1 MGDWTIIHKT
11 FKGQKCFP
19 LIFSIPLCF
28 LREKSVFHWILNFKI
43 SLPHLSKSVF
53 RWFSVFPC
61 ALYVG
66 DWTIIHQT
74 SPHNLHTWQPS
85 PLTAAVKTTSQK
97 NMILK
102 LGPIQTNSNQFKPT
116 NSATAKNR
124 GKTKH
129 HTYLKISSNCSP
141 DPDNVSKTL
150 KKMSINEIMFCIPEY
165 FRKIETLECLASMFE

>member
-19 LIFSIPLCF
+19 VILSIPLCF

-53 RWFSVFPC
+53 RWFLVFPC

-102 LGPIQTNSNQFKPT
+102 LGPIQTNS
-116 NSATAKNR
+116 STAKNQ

-129 HTYLKISSNCSP
+129 HTYLKISSNCPP
-141 DPDNVSKTL
+141 DPDKLSKNL
-150 KKMSINEIMFCIPEY
+150 EKMSINEIMFWLPEC
-165 FRKIETLECLASMFE
+165 FRNNETLECLASMSLSE